1 MVIRRSLF
9 AAAALV
15 LASVAG
21 PAAAADVVDGPFVWV
36 VGARPVVREVVAR
49 PRVTVV
55 RPQAAIVRQA
65 AYGCGCLGL
74 RWGGA
79 YETYVDLPWG
89 GLRDSCA
96 PVVRRV
102 MRTKRVVLSR
112 KG

>member
-9 AAAALV
+9 AAAAV
-15 LASVAG
+15 ALASVAA

-49 PRVTVV
+49 PRVAVV
-55 RPQAAIVRQA
+55 RRQAAIMHQA

-74 RWGGA
+74 PWGGA
-79 YETYVDLPWG
+79 YDTYVDLPWG
-89 GLRDSCA
+89 GLRESCA

-102 MRTKRVVLSR
+102 IRTKRVVLSR

>member
-9 AAAALV
+9 AAAAV
-15 LASVAG
+15 ALASVAG

-49 PRVTVV
+49 PRVTIVRPRPVVV
-55 RPQAAIVRQA
+55 RRA
-65 AYGCGCLGL
+65 AYDCGCLGL
-74 RWGGA
+74 PWGGA
-79 YETYVDLPWG
+79 YETSIDLPWG

-102 MRTKRVVLSR
+102 IRTHRVVLSR

>member
-9 AAAALV
+9 AAAALA

-21 PAAAADVVDGPFVWV
+21 PAASADVVDGPFIWV
-36 VGARPVVREVVAR
+36 VGAPQVVREVVAR

-55 RPQAAIVRQA
+55 RREAAVVRQA

-74 RWGGA
+74 PWGGA
-79 YETYVDLPWG
+79 YGTYVDLPWG
-89 GLRDSCA
+89 GLRASCA

-102 MRTKRVVLSR
+102 IRTKRVVLSR

>member
-9 AAAALV
+9 AAFALA

-49 PRVTVV
+49 PRVTIVRPRPVVV
-55 RPQAAIVRQA
+55 RRA
-65 AYGCGCLGL
+65 AYDCGCLGL
-74 RWGGA
+74 PWGGA
-79 YETYVDLPWG
+79 YETAIDLPWG
-89 GLRDSCA
+89 GLRESCA

-102 MRTKRVVLSR
+102 IRSHRVVLSR

>member
-1 MVIRRSLF
+1 MVIRRRLF
-9 AAAALV
+9 AAAALA

-36 VGARPVVREVVAR
+36 VGARPVVREVVTR

-74 RWGGA
+74 PWGGA

-89 GLRDSCA
+89 GLRESCA

-102 MRTKRVVLSR
+102 IRTKRVILSR

>member
-9 AAAALV
+9 AALA
-15 LASVAG
+15 LASVASAG
-21 PAAAADVVDGPFVWV
+21 PAGAADVVDGPFVGV
-36 VGARPVVREVVAR
+36 VGARPEVREVVAR
-49 PRVTVV
+49 PRVAVV
-55 RPQAAIVRQA
+55 RPQAAIMRQA

-74 RWGGA
+74 PWGGA

-89 GLRDSCA
+89 GLRASCA

-102 MRTKRVVLSR
+102 IRTKRVVLSR

>member
-9 AAAALV
+9 AAAAV
-15 LASVAG
+15 ALASVAG

-36 VGARPVVREVVAR
+36 VGPRPAVREVVAR

-55 RPQAAIVRQA
+55 RRQAAIVRQA

-74 RWGGA
+74 PWGGA
-79 YETYVDLPWG
+79 YETSIDLPWG
-89 GLRDSCA
+89 GLRASCA

-102 MRTKRVVLSR
+102 IRANRVVLSR

>member
-1 MVIRRSLF
+1 MVIRHSLF
-9 AAAALV
+9 AAAALA

-21 PAAAADVVDGPFVWV
+21 PAAAADVVDGPFVWAA
-36 VGARPVVREVVAR
+36 GTRPVVREVVAR

-55 RPQAAIVRQA
+55 RREAAMVRQA

-74 RWGGA
+74 PWGGA

-89 GLRDSCA
+89 GLRASCA

-102 MRTKRVVLSR
+102 IRTKRVVLSR

>member
-1 MVIRRSLF
+1 MVIRHSLF
-9 AAAALV
+9 AAAALA

-21 PAAAADVVDGPFVWV
+21 PAAAADVVDGPFVWAA
-36 VGARPVVREVVAR
+36 GTRPVVREVVAR

-55 RPQAAIVRQA
+55 RPQAAIVHQA
-65 AYGCGCLGL
+65 GYGCGCLGL
-74 RWGGA
+74 PWGGA

-89 GLRDSCA
+89 GLRESCA

>member
-9 AAAALV
+9 AALA

-36 VGARPVVREVVAR
+36 VGAPPVVREAVAR
-49 PRVTVV
+49 PRLTVV

-74 RWGGA
+74 PWGGA

-89 GLRDSCA
+89 GLRASCA

-102 MRTKRVVLSR
+102 IRTKRVVLSR

>member
-9 AAAALV
+9 AAGALA

-21 PAAAADVVDGPFVWV
+21 PAAAADVVEGPFVWV

-55 RPQAAIVRQA
+55 RPQAAIVRPA

-74 RWGGA
+74 PWGGA

-89 GLRDSCA
+89 GLRESCA
-96 PVVRRV
+96 PAVRRII
-102 MRTKRVVLSR
+102 RTKRVVLSR

>member
-9 AAAALV
+9 AAALA

-21 PAAAADVVDGPFVWV
+21 PAAAADVVDGPFVRV

-49 PRVTVV
+49 PRVTFV
-55 RPQAAIVRQA
+55 RREAAIVRPT

-74 RWGGA
+74 PWGGA

-89 GLRDSCA
+89 GLRASCA

-102 MRTKRVVLSR
+102 IRTKRVVLSR